1 MNGVPRDLLP
11 DDIVCAEDLLGLG
24 FVITKDDKIRYIAAP
39 DQGPRYKVNRS
50 DRMNKVHIEALHK
63 AIRTCIID
71 RLLGMGMHFMK
82 IPKGS
87 KRQVPILVS
96 GNVITAPR
104 VVVFFGEIVEDLGVF
119 SYRDACDDG
128 ISFGSILGFAKSL
141 LGDDSQD
148 SPNALI
154 LANAGQTVWHNSGW
168 FAMTADSVHGQHR
181 SSAVERERP
190 LGARNVIGN
199 GSIGEHVEDIF
210 HQVLM
215 RGNFRVG
222 ARIDII
228 GMSEGGHAA
237 MTYLKNQWS
246 FWSPHISSLSL
257 INPEAIA
264 STKNKTDDVKDP
276 ASFAWFMKHRCRG
289 WTLCDKPIGTRV
301 SGLEHLHGCNTY
313 SSGESTKSTCMVT
326 RGVGHI
332 LTWMNIMHYS
342 PMAMEKFDVV
352 TGETDPSSDAVLASL
367 PDDMVPEV
375 PGGKIEIHSLEA
387 INQIKGFLTGVTFTK
402 EMVTFFNDKLSFV
415 DANDDKRDDDSEYSA
430 VDMVE
435 NDDAFDALPDV
446 LGASPDTSG
455 DGIPVPAVLPVAAPG
470 PSPEASLVAPL
481 EASPGDLPDVPG
493 VLPVGLGVSSMSDL
507 PSVLPDVLADARSV
521 PETPTHYDDVIVG
534 KTGPFN
540 LSDLQDIR
548 EDEQEDETL

>member
-1 MNGVPRDLLP
+1 
-11 DDIVCAEDLLGLG
+11 
-24 FVITKDDKIRYIAAP
+24 
-39 DQGPRYKVNRS
+39 
-50 DRMNKVHIEALHK
+50 
-63 AIRTCIID
+63 
-71 RLLGMGMHFMK
+71 MK

-237 MTYLKNQWS
+237 MTYLKNQC
-246 FWSPHISSLSL
+246 
-257 INPEAIA
+257 
-264 STKNKTDDVKDP
+264 K
-276 ASFAWFMKHRCRG
+276 C
-289 WTLCDKPIGTRV
+289 
-301 SGLEHLHGCNTY
+301 
-313 SSGESTKSTCMVT
+313 
-326 RGVGHI
+326 
-332 LTWMNIMHYS
+332 LT
-342 PMAMEKFDVV
+342 P
-352 TGETDPSSDAVLASL
+352 
-367 PDDMVPEV
+367 
-375 PGGKIEIHSLEA
+375 
-387 INQIKGFLTGVTFTK
+387 
-402 EMVTFFNDKLSFV
+402 
-415 DANDDKRDDDSEYSA
+415 
-430 VDMVE
+430 
-435 NDDAFDALPDV
+435 
-446 LGASPDTSG
+446 
-455 DGIPVPAVLPVAAPG
+455 
-470 PSPEASLVAPL
+470 
-481 EASPGDLPDVPG
+481 
-493 VLPVGLGVSSMSDL
+493 
-507 PSVLPDVLADARSV
+507 
-521 PETPTHYDDVIVG
+521 
-534 KTGPFN
+534 
-540 LSDLQDIR
+540 
-548 EDEQEDETL
+548 

>member
-1 MNGVPRDLLP
+1 MNGVPGDLLP

-24 FVITKDDKIRYIAAP
+24 FVLTKDDKIRYIAAP

-87 KRQVPILVS
+87 KRQIPIMVS
-96 GNVITAPR
+96 GNVTTAPR

-128 ISFGSILGFAKSL
+128 ISFGSILGFAKGL
-141 LGDDSQD
+141 LGENSQD

-154 LANAGQTVWHNSGW
+154 LANAGQTVWYNSGW
-168 FAMTADSVHGQHR
+168 FAMTADSVQGQHR
-181 SSAVERERP
+181 SSAVERKRP
-190 LGARNVIGN
+190 LDARNVIGD
-199 GSIGEHVEDIF
+199 GSIGEHVENVF

-264 STKNKTDDVKDP
+264 STKNKTDDVEDP
-276 ASFAWFMKHRCRG
+276 ASFAWFMKYRCRG
-289 WTLCDKPIGTRV
+289 WTLCGKPIGTRV
-301 SGLEHLHGCNTY
+301 PGLEHLHDCNTY
-313 SSGESTKSTCMVT
+313 SSGEGTKSTCMIT
-326 RGVGHI
+326 RGMGHI

-342 PMAMEKFDVV
+342 PMAMEKFDLVP
-352 TGETDPSSDAVLASL
+352 GETDPSSEALLASL
-367 PDDMVPEV
+367 LDDMVPEV
-375 PGGKIEIHSLEA
+375 PGGKIEVHSLEVM
-387 INQIKGFLTGVTFTK
+387 NQIKGFLTGVTLTK

-415 DANDDKRDDDSEYSA
+415 DVNDDKSDDGSECSA

-446 LGASPDTSG
+446 PDASPDTSR
-455 DGIPVPAVLPVAAPG
+455 DGIPVPDVLPG
-470 PSPEASLVAPL
+470 ASS
-481 EASPGDLPDVPG
+481 EASPDVLSDFLPD
-493 VLPVGLGVSSMSDL
+493 VLPVGLGVSGMPDL
-507 PSVLPDVLADARSV
+507 PSVLPDVLADALSV